1 MTKIKDMVE
10 IDPKEVEQI
19 CESAGI
25 SRWKMGTLLNPH
37 LTKIDAYR
45 TLKRWMDLGR
55 MPRKKRDELWN
66 FMRNSTN

>member
-1 MTKIKDMVE
+1 MTKIKDMVA

-25 SRWKMGTLLNPH
+25 SRWKMGILLNPH
-37 LTKIDAYR
+37 LTKTDAYR

-55 MPRKKRDELWN
+55 MPRNKRDELWTYTK
-66 FMRNSTN
+66 NSTS